1 VTSTPPIHW
10 SRRRLRRLTGAL
22 IVIAG
27 ASLLT
32 AYLIVGFGVD
42 PDDTES
48 DGQATLDLWPD
59 PQTPTSG
66 DPLSEA
72 IADLT
77 EALDDA
83 DLMSALQRQTRD
95 ADPDRERSEAAKH
108 PAGDSFF
115 MRYSY
120 GFPRVSDDIKRRFQ
134 AVAISNDPD
143 HRLALL
149 APLEHHSSPPVRYRA
164 LLEMARTGLRSR
176 PDSPDEASLELLR
189 RALQQPTTPVAM
201 KADAWFLLG
210 MAQHHRGETL
220 AALTSLDQAIEL
232 DPYYFDARVTR
243 LEALQTALV
252 AGRRLGGTRDQC
264 LARLADLLDDI
275 KWIGVLAE
283 NRRQFLD
290 LAGQLDTISG
300 RGYAVKP
307 FLIAIARLLGGD
319 PGAAVDGFDR
329 ALAADKRLPQG
340 CHGRL
345 LHEIHLLRKTA
356 IERLSQKN
364 GKPKT

>member
-1 VTSTPPIHW
+1 
-10 SRRRLRRLTGAL
+10 
-22 IVIAG
+22 
-27 ASLLT
+27 
-32 AYLIVGFGVD
+32 
-42 PDDTES
+42 
-48 DGQATLDLWPD
+48 
-59 PQTPTSG
+59 
-66 DPLSEA
+66 
-72 IADLT
+72 
-77 EALDDA
+77 
-83 DLMSALQRQTRD
+83 
-95 ADPDRERSEAAKH
+95 
-108 PAGDSFF
+108 
-115 MRYSY
+115 
-120 GFPRVSDDIKRRFQ
+120 
-134 AVAISNDPD
+134 
-143 HRLALL
+143 
-149 APLEHHSSPPVRYRA
+149 
-164 LLEMARTGLRSR
+164 MARTGLRSR

-345 LHEIHLLRKTA
+345 LHEIRQLRKTA
-356 IERLSQKN
+356 TERITQLN
-364 GKPKT
+364 DKPKT